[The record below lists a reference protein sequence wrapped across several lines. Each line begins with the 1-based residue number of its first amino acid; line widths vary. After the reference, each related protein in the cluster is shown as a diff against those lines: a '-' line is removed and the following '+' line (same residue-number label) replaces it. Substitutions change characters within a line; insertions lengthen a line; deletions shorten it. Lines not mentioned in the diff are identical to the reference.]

1 MSTLKLKGSSS
12 GEAEVTV
19 AAAAGTPTITLP
31 TASINLATAGN
42 NGEFLQTNG
51 SGTLSFA
58 AVDTTPEGTAVKSTT
73 NSNEAATKFL
83 RADGDGTCSW
93 QIPSSGKLLQQVR
106 VATSTSQQNAG
117 ANTTWTQVGPTVTI
131 TPTLA
136 TSKILVCV
144 NAWAI
149 VKNIGEFSHNIYRT
163 IGGVEGDLQHWWG
176 EAADDNWMPMNM
188 HALIV
193 DSPNTTSEISYKTRI
208 YCTSNYADFRW
219 NYDGGADPTASLIA
233 IEVGV

>member
-1 MSTLKLKGSSS
+1 MTLKLNGSSS
-12 GEAEVTV
+12 GYTTLDAPASGGNRAITFPD
-19 AAAAGTPTITLP
+19 AAGVVALTS
-31 TASINLATAGN
+31 TA
-42 NGEFLQTNG
+42 
-51 SGTLSFA
+51 
-58 AVDTTPEGTAVKSTT
+58 
-73 NSNEAATKFL
+73 
-83 RADGDGTCSW
+83 
-93 QIPSSGKLLQQVR
+93 GKLLQLQ
-106 VATSTSQQNAG
+106 VATNQTTNQTPSG
-117 ANTTWTQVGPTVTI
+117 NTTWTQVGPTVTI
-131 TPTLA
+131 TPTAA

-163 IGGVEGDLQHWWG
+163 IGGSEGDLQQWWG

-208 YCTSNYADFRW
+208 YCTSNNGDFRW

-233 IEVGV
+233 IEVGA